1 MSGLRCTAC
10 GSDADY
16 GARFCERC
24 GAQLLQRCSHCGHQL
39 TWTALFCSQCGTS
52 VDPVSPNASAVLDK
66 LGGSGSCNSIGGFP
80 LRKDRLILGKYC
92 ECPANVNGRKEGLR
106 IEVSALLN
114 AATNAVRETNAVP
127 L

>member
-1 MSGLRCTAC
+1 MRQDGEFYSSFL
-10 GSDADY
+10 Y
-16 GARFCERC
+16 VE
-24 GAQLLQRCSHCGHQL
+24 
-39 TWTALFCSQCGTS
+39 
-52 VDPVSPNASAVLDK
+52 
-66 LGGSGSCNSIGGFP
+66 NSIGGFP

-106 IEVSALLN
+106 IEVSALLD